1 MKINYVDRK
10 IALKKGES
18 AIVCCFENSRIPAE
32 ILELMKRE
40 GISSEQLKSLEFKGK
55 EGETALIPS
64 SNGKVFIF
72 TGAGKKS
79 EIDEEKV
86 RKAIGKGIFEA
97 INRKLKKIAVL
108 NFNTEKKGE
117 SLQKA
122 LAEGILLSAYRFNK
136 YLKEKFSI
144 DEVTVYGR
152 ENLEEEFNTG
162 HIFGEAA
169 NFTRNLVNEPGN
181 VITPQALA
189 ETAKSLSKKYGFKC
203 KIFTEKE
210 LEKNRMNGILTVG
223 KGSKNPP
230 CFIHIKYKPEN
241 PTKKIVLVGK
251 GVTFDSGGLNLKPE
265 QYMKR
270 MKMDKAGACAVLGIM
285 KAIGEIKP
293 DIEIHA
299 LIPAVENMPDGKA
312 YRPDDI
318 IEYRNGISVE
328 IHSTDAEGR
337 LILADALIYGS
348 ELEPD
353 LMIDMATLTGACVV
367 ALGNYTTGLFSTDT
381 ALSHTLQKLSQK
393 SGEKMWPLP
402 LDEDLKEEIKGTQTD
417 IQNVGKT
424 RFGGA
429 ITAALFL
436 QNFVGENVKN
446 WIHLDIAGPAFIEKN
461 WKYYSFG
468 ATGQPV
474 RTVAQFIIENR

>member
-1 MKINYVDRK
+1 MKINYVEK
-10 IALKKGES
+10 KVALKKGEN
-18 AIVCCFENSRIPAE
+18 AIICCFENNRISTEIAE
-32 ILELMKRE
+32 IMKKE
-40 GISSEQLKSLEFKGK
+40 GITSEQLKSLGFKGK

-64 SNGKVFIF
+64 SGGKVFIF

-79 EIDEEKV
+79 EINEEKI

-97 INRKLKKIAVL
+97 LNRKLKKVAVL
-108 NFNTEKKGE
+108 NFNIEKKGE
-117 SLQKA
+117 DLQKA

-136 YLKEKFSI
+136 YLKEKI
-144 DEVTVYGR
+144 NIEEITVYGK
-152 ENLEEEFNTG
+152 ENLKEEFFRG
-162 HIFGEAA
+162 QILGEAA
-169 NFTRNLVNEPGN
+169 NLTRDLVNEPGN
-181 VITPQALA
+181 VITPQTLA

-241 PTKKIVLVGK
+241 PTKKVVLVGK

-293 DIEIHA
+293 DIEVHA

-318 IEYRNGISVE
+318 IEYKNGVTVE

-348 ELEPD
+348 ELKPD

-367 ALGNYTTGLFSTDT
+367 ALGNYTTGLFSKDT
-381 ALSHTLQKLSQK
+381 ALAHSLQKLSQK
-393 SGEKMWPLP
+393 TGEKMWHLP
-402 LDEDLKEEIKGTQTD
+402 LDEDLKEEIKGTQSD

-436 QNFVGENVKN
+436 QNFVEENVKS
-446 WIHLDIAGPAFIEKN
+446 WIHLDIAGPAFIEKE

-474 RTVAQFIIENR
+474 RTITEFITKNR